1 MDQFLDPIREAFEG
15 QIDFS
20 GQKLAELL
28 STALLIITGVSRSG
42 VACFQYHGGRSPLTL

>member
-28 STALLIITGVSRSG
+28 STAMLVITGVSRPN
-42 VACFQYHGGRSPLTL
+42 VTCLQHR